1 MTAGETLPA
10 VGIIEHAAP
19 VRPDLFQLVHGIYR
33 YAVMF
38 SVLAFLLDID
48 LVGQQVLR
56 HFWNRP
62 EIGDNLLFQFFL
74 FFL

>member
-1 MTAGETLPA
+1 MTAGETLTA
-10 VGIIEHAAP
+10 VGILEHAAP
-19 VRPDLFQLVHGIYR
+19 VRPDLFQLVRGIYR

-38 SVLAFLLDID
+38 IVLAFLLDID
-48 LVGQQVLR
+48 RVGQQALR

-74 FFL
+74 FLL